1 MALRALYYDPLWVFH
16 AAGLGIKQLS
26 ELRGKRIDVGA
37 EGSGTKV
44 LAMQLL
50 ALNDVSVQNAKIFSQ
65 GWEKAAQMLI
75 QGEID
80 AAFFVTAYHSPVI
93 RRFLFSKDIQL
104 NCIQKG

>member
-1 MALRALYYDPLWVFH
+1 
-16 AAGLGIKQLS
+16 
-26 ELRGKRIDVGA
+26 VGA

-50 ALNDVSVQNAKIFSQ
+50 APNDVSVQNAKIFSQ

-93 RRFLFSKDIQL
+93 RQLLYSKDIQRINFNAL
-104 NCIQKG
+104 EMDLGNRLFSDHFTDGGGLCVSVYL

>member
-1 MALRALYYDPLWVFH
+1 MALRALYYDPLWVLH
-16 AAGLGIKQLS
+16 AAG
-26 ELRGKRIDVGA
+26 LRGKRIDVGA

-50 ALNDVSVQNAKIFSQ
+50 ALNEVSVQNAKIFSQ

-80 AAFFVTAYHSPVI
+80 ATFFVAAYHSPVI

>member
-16 AAGLGIKQLS
+16 AAG
-26 ELRGKRIDVGA
+26 LRGKRIDVGA

-50 ALNDVSVQNAKIFSQ
+50 ALNEVSVQNAKIFSR
-65 GWEKAAQMLI
+65 GWENAAQILI
-75 QGEID
+75 QEEID

-93 RRFLFSKDIQL
+93 RQL
-104 NCIQKG
+104 LY